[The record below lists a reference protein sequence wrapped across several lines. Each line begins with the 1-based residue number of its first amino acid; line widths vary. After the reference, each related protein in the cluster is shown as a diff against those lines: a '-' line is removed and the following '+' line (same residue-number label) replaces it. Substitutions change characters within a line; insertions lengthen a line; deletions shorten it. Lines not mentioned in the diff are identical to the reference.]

1 MRAVLSRI
9 ARPATQTRPI
19 FSIDPPLH
27 VLFPSSTTAL
37 RQANSV
43 SLNVALAML
52 VECIDSMPV
61 RVALVYWSM
70 SFVVLL
76 LRLFCA
82 EFAGLSSYGGRSA
95 GAAAIP
101 GVCKAE
107 RDRVGKYSAAVAAT
121 TLTRWCATPVHW
133 LASSFLGRWRTTR
146 KQSFTAFYVT
156 GLVTSAALFGIRWIA
171 HRSNAASSHP
181 SLVALS
187 SPAPAHPLLCVPQ
200 VLFTLHCAV
209 RLTETCLV
217 QRFREHDT
225 VTLFAAVAGSTFY
238 VMAAISSAA
247 PSHTSVP
254 RASQWLHRLPVM
266 RCVFGAG
273 TTAHLSL
280 QAIQVT
286 VHTILTRLRQSP
298 SHTVSSTKETQMR
311 GWEEGLWRRVQ
322 AHLATSSVDQGESPN
337 GLSTPP
343 ELYGAWRRYRYPYSS
358 NVCFQVVLDPHY
370 TCEVAMYAV
379 NTILL
384 LLCVLPDATE
394 PATDIA
400 AGAARGMGSRFT
412 SGEPQWCRIA
422 CASVPWF
429 SALASVGV
437 TVFTAANLGITS
449 AEHRR
454 FWMAANATRRLVG
467 SALRT
472 ILDEEQAKP
481 LSNGGGRLPAE
492 IVDAA
497 EYMLR
502 EAVVEEVVPRWN
514 VFPFVW

>member
-1 MRAVLSRI
+1 
-9 ARPATQTRPI
+9 
-19 FSIDPPLH
+19 
-27 VLFPSSTTAL
+27 
-37 RQANSV
+37 
-43 SLNVALAML
+43 ML
-52 VECIDSMPV
+52 VECIDGVSV
-61 RVALVYWSM
+61 RVALVYWST
-70 SFVVLL
+70 SFAVLL

-82 EFAGLSSYGGRSA
+82 EFADLSSYGGHSA
-95 GAAAIP
+95 ADAANP

-107 RDRVGKYSAAVAAT
+107 RDREGEYSAAVAAT

-133 LASSFLGRWRTTR
+133 LASSFLGRWRVTR

-156 GLVTSAALFGIRWIA
+156 GLATSTAVFGIRWIA
-171 HRSNAASSHP
+171 NRSGASPDHP

-187 SPAPAHPLLCVPQ
+187 SPAPAHPLFCVTL

-209 RLTETCLV
+209 RLTETRLV

-238 VMAAISSAA
+238 IMAAISSAA

-254 RASQWLHRLPVM
+254 RASRSLHRLVVM
-266 RCVFGAG
+266 RCIFAAG
-273 TTAHLSL
+273 TMAHLSL

-286 VHTILTRLRQSP
+286 AHTILARRRQSP
-298 SHTVSSTKETQMR
+298 SRTVSPTKETPMR
-311 GWEEGLWRRVQ
+311 DWEEGLWRRVQ
-322 AHLATSSVDQGESPN
+322 VHLATFRAAQGESPHA
-337 GLSTPP
+337 LSTPP
-343 ELYGAWRRYRYPYSS
+343 ELYGAWRRYRYPYFS
-358 NVCFQVVLDPHY
+358 NVCFRVVLDPHY

-379 NTILL
+379 NTLLL
-384 LLCVLPDATE
+384 LLCVLPDATQ

-400 AGAARGMGSRFT
+400 AGAARGMVSCFA
-412 SGEPQWCRIA
+412 SGEPQWCSIA
-422 CASVPWF
+422 CASVPWL
-429 SALASVGV
+429 SVLASVGV

-481 LSNGGGRLPAE
+481 PGNGGGRLPAE

-497 EYMLR
+497 RYMLR
-502 EAVVEEVVPRWN
+502 ETVVEEVVPRWN
-514 VFPFVW
+514 VFPLVW